1 MKTSYVNR
9 QTVSAETIYSNDTI
23 YRFLIYYF
31 LEDLPSLEID
41 DRWTLSQAMASWLP
55 YEKHY
60 PEILQRIEDLR
71 AAASNGKTDA

>member
-1 MKTSYVNR
+1 MML
-9 QTVSAETIYSNDTI
+9 AETIYSNDAI

-31 LEDLPSLEID
+31 LEDLPSPETN

-60 PEILQRIEDLR
+60 SEILQRIKDLR
-71 AAASNGKTDA
+71 AAASMGVREHEKGGC

>member
-1 MKTSYVNR
+1 MPEV
-9 QTVSAETIYSNDTI
+9 IYTNDAI

-31 LEDLPSLEID
+31 LEDLPSLETD

-60 PEILQRIEDLR
+60 PEILQKIEDLR
-71 AAASNGKTDA
+71 AAASSGVREHEKSGC

>member
-1 MKTSYVNR
+1 MKTSYLNQ
-9 QTVSAETIYSNDTI
+9 QTISAKTIYTNDTI

-31 LEDLPSLEID
+31 LEDLALLEPD

-60 PEILQRIEDLR
+60 PEILQKIEDLR
-71 AAASNGKTDA
+71 AAASMGAQA